1 MVTLKIIIGI
11 LSTGRQYLHHFAPIY
26 ENIAILYFWITLERC
41 LLYLTNTLQQT
52 VVASFKSKLIYEA
65 NIQLLMHTNIQRN
78 INSGFCNY
86 SMKFSFKTR
95 KLFCS
100 SLFSSMTSIHW
111 TTLFISRIY
120 RILKH

>member
-1 MVTLKIIIGI
+1 MVTLKIIIEI

-78 INSGFCNY
+78 INSSFCNY
-86 SMKFSFKTR
+86 SMTFSIQNAYTVMLKSPPV
-95 KLFCS
+95 LVYIGQLDS
-100 SLFSSMTSIHW
+100 YPE
-111 TTLFISRIY
+111 FIEF
-120 RILKH
+120 

>member
-1 MVTLKIIIGI
+1 MVTLRIIFGT
-11 LSTGRQYLHHFAPIY
+11 LSTGRQYLHLFAPIY

-52 VVASFKSKLIYEA
+52 VLASFKSELIYEA

-86 SMKFSFKTR
+86 SMTFSIQNAYTVMLKSPPV
-95 KLFCS
+95 LVYIGQLDS
-100 SLFSSMTSIHW
+100 YPG
-111 TTLFISRIY
+111 FIEF
-120 RILKH
+120 